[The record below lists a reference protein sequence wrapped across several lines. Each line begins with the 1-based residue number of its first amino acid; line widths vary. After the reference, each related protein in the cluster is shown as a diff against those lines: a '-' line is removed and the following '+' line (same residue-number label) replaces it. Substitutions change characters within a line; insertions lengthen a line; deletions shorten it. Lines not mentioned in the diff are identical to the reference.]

1 MQVGAITG
9 YVDLAQILLYAFWLF
24 FAGLIY
30 YLVRENHREGYPMES
45 DSLGRAVV
53 TGWPV
58 PSPKTYKLAG
68 GVDLVIPDPSKQEPP
83 LVARSTGPSPGS
95 PIEPTGDPMLDGVGA
110 GAWANRADVPDM
122 TLEGEPK
129 IIPLR
134 AAQGFAV
141 AKQDAD
147 PRGLPVIAGD
157 GKPAGTVRELWLDT
171 SEMMFRYLEVE
182 TPMVGGGSKR
192 VLLPMPFAKVRRTQ
206 VEVNSIFGKH
216 FAGVPGLKNPDQITF
231 MEEERIVAYYGA
243 GTLYADPQRGEP
255 IL

>member
-1 MQVGAITG
+1 MEFGAITG
-9 YVDLAQILLYAFWLF
+9 YVDLAQLLLYAFWLF

-30 YLVRENHREGYPMES
+30 YLIREGHREGYPMET
-45 DSLGRAVV
+45 DGLGRQPWS
-53 TGWPV
+53 WPV
-58 PSPKTYKLAG
+58 PTEPKVYKTVHGDVLVPDMNKGEPAYRSAATYA
-68 GVDLVIPDPSKQEPP
+68 
-83 LVARSTGPSPGS
+83 APGS
-95 PIEPTGDPMLDGVGA
+95 PIDPAGDPMHAGVGP
-110 GAWANRADVPDM
+110 GGYANRAEVPD
-122 TLEGEPK
+122 TLVNGKPK

-134 AAQGFAV
+134 V
-141 AKQDAD
+141 AKDYGVSGNDPD
-147 PRGLPVIAGD
+147 PRGLPVIGGD
-157 GKPAGTVRELWLDT
+157 GKVGGTVRDLWIDQA
-171 SEMMFRYLEVE
+171 EMMFRYLEVE
-182 TPMVGGGSKR
+182 TPMAGGGSKR

>member
-110 GAWANRADVPDM
+110 GAWANRADVPEM

-182 TPMVGGGSKR
+182 TGSGKR
-192 VLLPMPFAKVRRTQ
+192 VMLPVPFARIRRSA
-206 VEVNSIFGKH
+206 VEVNSIYAHH
-216 FAGVPGLKNPDQITF
+216 FASVPGLRHPDQIT
-231 MEEERIVAYYGA
+231 MLEEEKISAYYGG
-243 GTLYADPQRGEP
+243 GTFYADPKRSEP
-255 IL
+255 LL

>member
-9 YVDLAQILLYAFWLF
+9 YVDLAQILLYAFWVF

-30 YLVRENHREGYPMES
+30 YLVRENHREGYPMET
-45 DSLGRAVV
+45 DGLGRAVV

-58 PSPKTYKLAG
+58 PPPKTYKLAG
-68 GVDLVIPDPSKQEPP
+68 GVDLVIPDPGKQEPP
-83 LVARSTGPSPGS
+83 LVARSTGASPGS

-182 TPMVGGGSKR
+182 TGSGKR
-192 VLLPMPFAKVRRTQ
+192 VMLPVPFARIRRSA
-206 VEVNSIFGKH
+206 VEVNSIYAHH
-216 FAGVPGLKNPDQITF
+216 FASVPTLRHPDQIT
-231 MEEERIVAYYGA
+231 MLEEEKISAYYGG
-243 GTLYADPQRGEP
+243 GTFYADPKRSEP
-255 IL
+255 LL

>member
-9 YVDLAQILLYAFWLF
+9 YVDLAQILLYAFWVF

-30 YLVRENHREGYPMES
+30 YLVRENHREGYPMET
-45 DSLGRAVV
+45 DGLGRAVV

-58 PSPKTYKLAG
+58 PPPKTYKLAG
-68 GVDLVIPDPSKQEPP
+68 GVDLVIPDPGKQEPP
-83 LVARSTGPSPGS
+83 LVARSTGASPGS

-182 TPMVGGGSKR
+182 TGSGKR
-192 VLLPMPFAKVRRTQ
+192 VMLPVPFARITNEHVKVHAILAHQ
-206 VEVNSIFGKH
+206 
-216 FAGVPGLKNPDQITF
+216 FADVPGLRNADQIT
-231 MEEERIVAYYGA
+231 MLEEEKISAYYGA
-243 GTLYADPQRGEP
+243 GTLYATPERQEP
-255 IL
+255 LV

>member
-30 YLVRENHREGYPMES
+30 YLVREGHREGYPMES
-45 DSLGRAVV
+45 DGLGRAVV

-58 PSPKTYKLAG
+58 PPPKTYKLAG
-68 GVDLVIPDPSKQEPP
+68 GVDLVIPDPGKQEPP
-83 LVARSTGPSPGS
+83 LVARSTGASPGS
-95 PIEPTGDPMLDGVGA
+95 PIEPTGDPMLDGVGP

-182 TPMVGGGSKR
+182 TGSGKR
-192 VLLPMPFAKVRRTQ
+192 VMLPVPFARIRRSA
-206 VEVNSIFGKH
+206 VEVNSIYAHH
-216 FAGVPGLKNPDQITF
+216 FASVPTLRHPDQIT
-231 MEEERIVAYYGA
+231 MLEEEKISAYYGG
-243 GTLYADPQRGEP
+243 GTFYADPKRSEP
-255 IL
+255 LL